1 MNEFPIFKAPICT
14 AKSQHSFFIGFV
26 FYEFFKESWRHTIA
40 DWGHSKHENKIKES
54 YSLPPE
60 NLLIHKATLHNVMTS
75 VVTSK

>member
-1 MNEFPIFKAPICT
+1 MNFQFSKLPYVVQNLSTRFLLV
-14 AKSQHSFFIGFV
+14 FV
-26 FYEFFKESWRHTIA
+26 FYEFSKESWRHTIA
-40 DWGHSKHENKIKES
+40 DWGHSKHENTIKES